1 MLSKVFVTKSV
12 TGIQLN
18 YLVDWQFVP
27 VSNSGCIEIQPN
39 QLPREIQDTFCKKSQ
54 KIFT

>member
-1 MLSKVFVTKSV
+1 MLSKVSVTKSV

-27 VSNSGCIEIQPN
+27 VSNSGCIQIQPN
-39 QLPREIQDTFCKKSQ
+39 QLPREIQDTFCKKFQ